1 MSGDAVGRR
10 LWRDA
15 DASVATEYALVAAIV
30 AILAIAGLLAFSDAV
45 GGLWREVGAEAGDA
59 MAAPRPAPPG

>member
-1 MSGDAVGRR
+1 LSGDAVGRR

-15 DASVATEYALVAAIV
+15 GASVATEYALVAAIV
-30 AILAIAGLLAFSDAV
+30 AIFAIAGLLAFSDAV
-45 GGLWREVGAEAGDA
+45 GGLWGEVAAEAGDA